1 MDFLLY
7 YVLRRFFVKVEFLPR
22 GIYLRRGLIIR
33 RESFV
38 PLDTLTLVEVKR
50 TLLMRAFSAKKVT
63 VRTLAGSVS
72 FFLQKDESLSF
83 LPPKARHGIAPKRT
97 AVLLGAFLDTRALSG
112 VVFFSGTLSR
122 ISRILGSEY
131 YDRVMSV
138 ITDAADELAKTLY
151 TAHIVIPR
159 ITAVIAVFTLAAWFL
174 AFLRKLTELMRFRVS
189 AGKSSLTITRGIV
202 TLYEQTLVLNNLNS
216 VYSESSVTSLLLRRA
231 PLFSRGV
238 MLFPPTNEAVQHRLL
253 KGLCGIS
260 PEAEAVMRPQ
270 WSALFS
276 HCCVPLWWSAG
287 LLGVLWLSGRAFR
300 SGLIP
305 QYPVLRS
312 ALWGAAAVCLWAA
325 FAFVLYMRRSFLS
338 AGKNALV
345 ISARKGSRLRT
356 EFIPRGQL
364 DTFQNNVSLFQRKNR
379 RRDICLIA
387 KQGGAIKLRHAN
399 LLL

>member
-63 VRTLAGSVS
+63 VRTLAGSAS
-72 FFLQKDESLSF
+72 FFLQKDEPLSF

-216 VYSESSVTSLLLRRA
+216 VYSESSVTSLLLGRA
-231 PLFSRGV
+231 PLFSRGI
-238 MLFPPTNEAVQHRLL
+238 MLFPPTDEATRRRILRRFFR
-253 KGLCGIS
+253 IS
-260 PEAEAVMRPQ
+260 PAGEVLLAPQ
-270 WSALFS
+270 RSAFIGHCGAPLMCGVAMFAALALFR
-276 HCCVPLWWSAG
+276 PLKPAQALAHLPVIRS
-287 LLGVLWLSGRAFR
+287 LLWCG
-300 SGLIP
+300 
-305 QYPVLRS
+305 
-312 ALWGAAAVCLWAA
+312 AAVCLWLVFS
-325 FAFVLYMRRSFLS
+325 FALYMRRSFLR
-338 AGKNALV
+338 AGENALI